1 MPFQELKRRLLS
13 RKLELERQVA
23 AIERDFAMG
32 RSADFSEQAQEREN
46 EEVLNAIEQ
55 KDLSE
60 LKQIEQALARIEEG
74 SYDQCARCGENINIE
89 RLKIIPFTN
98 HCIKCAQ

>member
-89 RLKIIPFTN
+89 RLKIIPLTN

>member
-46 EEVLNAIEQ
+46 EEVLNALEQ
-55 KDLSE
+55 KDRLE
-60 LKQIEQALARIEEG
+60 LQQIEHALARIEQG
-74 SYDQCARCGENINIE
+74 TYDQCARCGENINVE
-89 RLKIIPFTN
+89 RLKIIPFTER
-98 HCIKCAQ
+98 CIKCAK